1 MPAHRSRDETFR
13 SFSNMVRREEATNRR
28 AGWRRPIMRMLHLLR
43 HAKSRS
49 NEGVED
55 HEREL
60 SRRGVFAARLVGRTL
75 PAATGALDLV
85 LCSSAART
93 RATMDLV
100 LAGYAKRPRVL
111 IEPGLYLAN
120 RRRLLARLRRI
131 PEQDRNVL
139 VIGHNPGLH
148 ELALALAADGSP
160 AYAALASGKFP
171 TAARVSLAVATTWS
185 RLGGAQHEVIAYV
198 IPASLGEED

>member
-1 MPAHRSRDETFR
+1 
-13 SFSNMVRREEATNRR
+13 
-28 AGWRRPIMRMLHLLR
+28 MRMLHLMR
-43 HAKSRS
+43 HAKSSS
-49 NEGVED
+49 NDAIED

-60 SRRGVFAARLVGRTL
+60 SRRGVAAARLVGRTL

-100 LAGYAKRPRVL
+100 LAGYAEPPRIS
-111 IEPGLYLAN
+111 IEPGLYLAG
-120 RRRLLARLRRI
+120 RSRLLARLRRI
-131 PEQDRNVL
+131 PEADRNVL

-160 AYAALASGKFP
+160 AYAALAAGKFP
-171 TAARVSLAVATTWS
+171 TAVRVSLAVGTPWS
-185 RLGGAQHEVIAYV
+185 ALGNARHEVVDYAT
-198 IPASLGEED
+198 PASLGEGD